1 MDVKN
6 TQNNSTSSI
15 IGDKPEAESES
26 VLYYIAVK
34 GSLHAF
40 NCAVFGLKEEEV
52 KALESKYPRSIIV
65 NGVAFKTNVLNA
77 VNSLVQLGY
86 KVLSSTGE
94 TEITWTMQ
102 REV

>member
-6 TQNNSTSSI
+6 TQNISTNSLIT
-15 IGDKPEAESES
+15 DKPEPETES

-40 NCAVFGLKEEEV
+40 DCAVFGLKLEEV
-52 KALESKYPRSIIV
+52 KALESKYSRSIIV
-65 NGVAFKTNVLNA
+65 NGNAFKTNVLNV

-94 TEITWTMQ
+94 SEITWTMQ
-102 REV
+102 REM

>member
-6 TQNNSTSSI
+6 TLNISTNNLM
-15 IGDKPEAESES
+15 GDKEIEADG

-40 NCAVFGLKEEEV
+40 DCAVFGLKDEEV
-52 KALESKYPRSIIV
+52 KALESKYVRTIIV
-65 NGVAFKTNVLNA
+65 NGVAFKTNVMNV

-86 KVLSSTGE
+86 KIVSSTGE